1 MAAGSSVGFVAD
13 LGEGG
18 LKRIVGLLVTDETD
32 SVILAVQEGAL
43 KDLLTLEVGDVT
55 ISLPG

>member
-32 SVILAVQEGAL
+32 SVILTVHRRVL
-43 KDLLTLEVGDVT
+43 
-55 ISLPG
+55 